1 YGDPRNKL
9 PRRCCNTP
17 GLDQHKDSPP
27 CQFSQSIVSLSWLD
41 GLNDLNDQLVAYE
54 LAVRALFRMFAEDG
68 SPYELETVLSG
79 LHDLVQP
86 VIEGYQAIAEQCR
99 TAESL
104 GMVGV
109 AQLADDTE

>member
-1 YGDPRNKL
+1 R
-9 PRRCCNTP
+9 
-17 GLDQHKDSPP
+17 
-27 CQFSQSIVSLSWLD
+27 SITMAKPYPIVPLSWLD
-41 GLNDLNDQLVAYE
+41 DFNDLNDQLVAYE

-109 AQLADDTE
+109 AQMAEDTE

>member
-1 YGDPRNKL
+1 MAKPYP
-9 PRRCCNTP
+9 
-17 GLDQHKDSPP
+17 
-27 CQFSQSIVSLSWLD
+27 IVPLSWLD
-41 GLNDLNDQLVAYE
+41 GFNDLNNQLVAYE
-54 LAVRALFRMFAEDG
+54 MAVQALFRQFDAHG

-79 LHDLVQP
+79 LHYLVQP

-99 TAESL
+99 TAESM